1 MDKDIKSVHEGKRFP
16 CSQCEYKATQKG
28 NLQKH
33 IKSVHEGQISPCSHC
48 GNRYTD
54 RSSLMR
60 HIKTV
65 HEDLVFPCSQCGK
78 TYTAAAAPSD
88 SREVYEVFYST
99 TLESFISVRFS
110 RDIILCLYEIYH
122 SLLYIHCVNTSII
135 TWFRF

>member
-1 MDKDIKSVHEGKRFP
+1 MVLKIHQ

-33 IKSVHEGQISPCSHC
+33 IKSVHEGQISPRSHC

-65 HEDLVFPCSQCGK
+65 HEDLVFPCFQCGK

-88 SREVYEVFYST
+88 SREA
-99 TLESFISVRFS
+99 
-110 RDIILCLYEIYH
+110 DLY
-122 SLLYIHCVNTSII
+122 N
-135 TWFRF
+135 